1 MSISLHGVGVA
12 AGIAIGRAHVSS
24 PTEINVPHYTILASE
39 VDAEQHRYETAI
51 RNARRDLEEL
61 WNSIPENAPA
71 ELGAFLSLHV
81 MILNDHTLSKDPQ
94 ILIESQL
101 CNAEWALKVQRDLLV
116 AQFDE
121 IEEAYLRER
130 RADLIQVADRIFKA
144 LAGQATTI
152 AKPLDDQQDHILVA
166 HDLSPAD
173 MLLFKDGQ
181 FGAFITDVGGTTSH
195 TAILARSLGIPSVL
209 ALHNASQV
217 VRNKD
222 VIIVD
227 GAQGVVIISPD
238 DRVLEEY
245 RQRKE
250 RWLAEKQ
257 LLESIKTAVPLTRD
271 DVRVELLANIELPS
285 DIVQV
290 KANGADGIGLF
301 RSEFLFLGRDSLPSE
316 EEQFQAYRE
325 VVEGMEGLPVVIR
338 TLDLGHDKNA
348 KWATHGFSSN
358 PALGLCGIRLCLAE
372 PGIFRAQLRAL
383 LRASYYGRLEIL
395 IPMLSSIPELE
406 QALMHIKLTKK
417 GLEAEGIPYDPNVRI
432 GGMIE
437 VPSAAITAAQFAKRL
452 DFLSIGTNDL
462 IQYTLAIDRT
472 DDAVAHLY
480 DPLHP
485 AVLSLIHMTLQAG
498 EKAGIPVSVCGEMG
512 GNVMFTRI
520 LMGLGLRKFSMP
532 AARMLTVKR
541 SILDSDLATCE
552 KAALKILK
560 TDDAEVRTA
569 LLDELNFNVSP

>member
-12 AGIAIGRAHVSS
+12 AGIAIGRAHVAS
-24 PTEINVPHYTILASE
+24 PTEVNVPHYTISATE
-39 VDAEQHRYETAI
+39 VEAEKQRFETAI

-94 ILIESQL
+94 ILIETQL
-101 CNAEWALKVQRDLLV
+101 CNAEWALKLQRDTLV

-121 IEEAYLRER
+121 IEESYLRER

-144 LAGQATTI
+144 LAGQATVI
-152 AKPLDDQQDHILVA
+152 PKPLEDDLDHILVA

-217 VRNKD
+217 IRSKD
-222 VIIVD
+222 MIIVD

-238 DRVLEEY
+238 DRVLVEY
-245 RQRKE
+245 QRRKQQ
-250 RWLAEKQ
+250 WLAEKQ
-257 LLESIKTAVPLTRD
+257 LLETIKTATPLTRD
-271 DVRVELLANIELPS
+271 DVRIELLANIELPS
-285 DIVQV
+285 DIVHV
-290 KANGADGIGLF
+290 KANGADGVGLF

-383 LRASYYGRLEIL
+383 LRASHYGKLEIL

-406 QALMHIKLTKK
+406 QALMHIELTKK
-417 GLEAEGIPYDPNVRI
+417 SLTNEGILFDPHVRI

-437 VPSAAITAAQFAKRL
+437 VPSAAITAAAFAKRL

-480 DPLHP
+480 NPLHP
-485 AVLSLIHMTLQAG
+485 AVLSLIRTTIQAAH
-498 EKAGIPVSVCGEMG
+498 KAGIPVSVCGEMG
-512 GNVMFTRI
+512 GNVMFTRV

-541 SILDSDLATCE
+541 SILDTDINTCE
-552 KAALKILK
+552 QMATHILK
-560 TDDAEVRTA
+560 SDSEQER
-569 LLDELNFNVSP
+569 LNFLEKLNENVRQ

>member
-12 AGIAIGRAHVSS
+12 AGIAIGRAHVAS
-24 PTEINVPHYTILASE
+24 PTEVNVPHYTISATE
-39 VDAEQHRYETAI
+39 VEAEKQRFETAI

-61 WNSIPENAPA
+61 WNSIPENAPS

-94 ILIESQL
+94 ILIETQL
-101 CNAEWALKVQRDLLV
+101 CNAEWALKLQRDTLV

-121 IEEAYLRER
+121 IEESYLRER

-144 LAGQATTI
+144 LAGQATVI
-152 AKPLDDQQDHILVA
+152 PKPLEDDLDHILVA

-217 VRNKD
+217 IRSKD
-222 VIIVD
+222 MIIVD

-238 DRVLEEY
+238 DRVLAEY
-245 RQRKE
+245 QRRKQQ
-250 RWLAEKQ
+250 WLAEKQ
-257 LLESIKTAVPLTRD
+257 LLETIKTATPLTRD
-271 DVRVELLANIELPS
+271 DVRIELLANIELPS
-285 DIVQV
+285 DINQV
-290 KANGADGIGLF
+290 KANGADGVGLF

-383 LRASYYGRLEIL
+383 LRASYYGKLEIL

-406 QALMHIKLTKK
+406 QALMHIELTKK
-417 GLEAEGIPYDPNVRI
+417 SLTNEGILFDPHVRI

-437 VPSAAITAAQFAKRL
+437 VPSAAITAAAFAKRL

-480 DPLHP
+480 NPLHP
-485 AVLSLIHMTLQAG
+485 AVLSLIRTTIQAAH
-498 EKAGIPVSVCGEMG
+498 KAGIPVSVCGEMG
-512 GNVMFTRI
+512 GNVAFTRI

-541 SILDSDLATCE
+541 SILDTDIITCE
-552 KAALKILK
+552 QAASHILK
-560 TDDAEVRTA
+560 ADDEEERVA
-569 LLDELNFNVSP
+569 LLDKLNENVML

>member
-12 AGIAIGRAHVSS
+12 AGIAIGRAHVAS
-24 PTEINVPHYTILASE
+24 PTEVNVPHYTISATE
-39 VDAEQHRYETAI
+39 VEAEKQRFETAI

-94 ILIESQL
+94 ILIETQL
-101 CNAEWALKVQRDLLV
+101 CNAEWALKLQRDTLV

-121 IEEAYLRER
+121 IEESYLRER

-144 LAGQATTI
+144 LAGQATVI
-152 AKPLDDQQDHILVA
+152 PKPLDDDLDHILVA

-217 VRNKD
+217 IRSKD
-222 VIIVD
+222 MIIVD

-238 DRVLEEY
+238 DRVLAEY
-245 RQRKE
+245 QRRKQQ
-250 RWLAEKQ
+250 WLAEKQ
-257 LLESIKTAVPLTRD
+257 LLETIKTATPLTRD
-271 DVRVELLANIELPS
+271 DVRIELLANIELPS
-285 DIVQV
+285 DIVHV
-290 KANGADGIGLF
+290 KANGADGVGLF

-383 LRASYYGRLEIL
+383 LRASHYGKLEIL

-406 QALMHIKLTKK
+406 QALMHIELTKK
-417 GLEAEGIPYDPNVRI
+417 SLTNEGILFDPHVRI

-437 VPSAAITAAQFAKRL
+437 VPSAAITAAAFAKRL

-480 DPLHP
+480 NPLHP
-485 AVLSLIHMTLQAG
+485 AVLSLIRTTIQAAH
-498 EKAGIPVSVCGEMG
+498 KAGIPVSVCGEMG
-512 GNVMFTRI
+512 GNVMFTRV

-541 SILDSDLATCE
+541 SILDTDINTCE
-552 KAALKILK
+552 QMATHILK
-560 TDDAEVRTA
+560 SDSEQER
-569 LLDELNFNVSP
+569 LNFLEKLNENVRL